1 MTTLV
6 DRKYIAQRIGIAVD
20 TLRKNYESQPDYP
33 KPVLRLSRK
42 TVRWDANDIEIWLAR
57 RSAQR

>member
-1 MTTLV
+1 MTALI
-6 DRKYIAQRIGIAVD
+6 DRKAIAQRIGIAVD

-33 KPVLRLSRK
+33 KPALRLSRK
-42 TVRWDANDIEIWLAR
+42 TVRWDASEIEKWLAR